1 MPKPQALI
9 EQVRSSVAVEL
20 ERRHAPTLLAD
31 RKAAKAAKHKAKHH
45 KYTKAAFF
53 RYCYYDPAFKFF
65 CEQVLDVDYLPLPEA
80 TRAASEVGVQNS
92 SDYVCTPFK
101 HILGDFAEA
110 LDLGADIL
118 IQFGGPCRLGYYGEL
133 QESISAGHGLRLH
146 HAELRPGHR
155 AGVHRLGQGSA
166 EDGEPQHRRAPR
178 RGEAEGGGEDD
189 RAPGLPA
196 RLLPGQR
203 RLRDGARGS
212 FDAAWVSAMDAMRT
226 CLDERDIN
234 EAYRE
239 AMGAFRAIP
248 LAKPADPI
256 RIGIVGEMF
265 TAIDERS
272 NLGLD
277 HKLVAMGVEVHR
289 MLNFTNRYL
298 RYNEPNLRVGAKDYL
313 TYDMGPTS
321 TLTVAAAKKYAAGG
335 FDGLIH
341 AKSAGCTPE
350 IDCIPVLQKV
360 SEDYSVPVLYLTY
373 DSQTSDTGLDTRLE
387 AFYDMLSMKKE
398 KSK

>member
-1 MPKPQALI
+1 MSKPQALI

-65 CEQVLDVDYLPLPEA
+65 CEQVLDVDYLSLPEA

-133 QESISAGHGLRLH
+133 QESI
-146 HAELRPGHR
+146 
-155 AGVHRLGQGSA
+155 
-166 EDGEPQHRRAPR
+166 
-178 RGEAEGGGEDD
+178 
-189 RAPGLPA
+189 
-196 RLLPGQR
+196 
-203 RLRDGARGS
+203 LRDMGYEFIMMNFARGIELGYIGWAKEVLKTVNPNIDVPHGVVKLKAVAKMIEHLDS
-212 FDAAWVSAMDAMRT
+212 LRDFYLANAGFEMERGAFDAAWVSAMDAMRT

-239 AMGAFRAIP
+239 AMKA
-248 LAKPADPI
+248 
-256 RIGIVGEMF
+256 
-265 TAIDERS
+265 
-272 NLGLD
+272 
-277 HKLVAMGVEVHR
+277 AMASRH
-289 MLNFTNRYL
+289 
-298 RYNEPNLRVGAKDYL
+298 
-313 TYDMGPTS
+313 
-321 TLTVAAAKKYAAGG
+321 
-335 FDGLIH
+335 
-341 AKSAGCTPE
+341 
-350 IDCIPVLQKV
+350 Q
-360 SEDYSVPVLYLTY
+360 
-373 DSQTSDTGLDTRLE
+373 
-387 AFYDMLSMKKE
+387 
-398 KSK
+398 

>member
-1 MPKPQALI
+1 MVKPQTMI
-9 EQVRSSVAVEL
+9 EQVRSKVSV
-20 ERRHAPTLLAD
+20 ERERLRPPSLHAD
-31 RKAAKAAKHKAKHH
+31 RKAAKRARHKAKHH

-133 QESISAGHGLRLH
+133 QDSI
-146 HAELRPGHR
+146 
-155 AGVHRLGQGSA
+155 
-166 EDGEPQHRRAPR
+166 
-178 RGEAEGGGEDD
+178 
-189 RAPGLPA
+189 
-196 RLLPGQR
+196 
-203 RLRDGARGS
+203 LRDMGYDFIMLNFAHGIEKGYIGWAKEVLKTVNPDVDIPHGVVQMKALARMIAHLDSLRDFYLANAGFERERGA
-212 FDAAWVSAMDAMRT
+212 FDAAWACAMDAMRACT
-226 CLDERDIN
+226 DERDIAQ
-234 EAYRE
+234 AYRD
-239 AMGAFRAIP
+239 AMGEMRAVP
-248 LAKPADPI
+248 LDKPADPI

-321 TLTVAAAKKYAAGG
+321 TLTVLAAKKYAEGG
-335 FDGLIH
+335 FDGIIH

-360 SEDYSVPVLYLTY
+360 SEDFAVPILYLTY

-387 AFYDMLSMKKE
+387 AFYDMLAMKKE
-398 KSK
+398 KRK